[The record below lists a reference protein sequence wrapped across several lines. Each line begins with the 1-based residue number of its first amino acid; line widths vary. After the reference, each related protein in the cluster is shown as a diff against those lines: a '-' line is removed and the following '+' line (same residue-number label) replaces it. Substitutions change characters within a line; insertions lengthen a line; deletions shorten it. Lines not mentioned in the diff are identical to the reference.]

1 VNLLRHCHY
10 RPTLHSPSHHPRTP
24 PTSRP
29 PPQALKAANIP
40 KNLKGKGDMP
50 MNPRHMQQT
59 MQRMAG
65 ALPPQLLKQMGG
77 ASGLTQLMKS
87 MEQMQGGGMPGGG
100 GGGGKKK

>member
-1 VNLLRHCHY
+1 
-10 RPTLHSPSHHPRTP
+10 
-24 PTSRP
+24 
-29 PPQALKAANIP
+29 
-40 KNLKGKGDMP
+40 

-77 ASGLTQLMKS
+77 PSGLAQLMKS

-100 GGGGKKK
+100 GGGGKGRK